1 MEDCLFC
8 RISAGETDTDL
19 VVDTEETVAFLDA
32 DPASLGHTLVVP
44 KQHHEFLFRNE
55 AALEAVFRTT
65 RRVESAIEQTLAPDG
80 VSLFYTSGPLVG
92 TVTHAHVHL
101 VPRYPNDDI
110 HVALARDKYDH
121 DTEDGLAEQL
131 CDNV

>member
-8 RISAGETDTDL
+8 RISAGESDTDL
-19 VVDTEETVAFLDA
+19 IVDTEETVAFLDA

-55 AALEAVFRTT
+55 PSLEAVFQTT

-80 VSLFYTSGPLVG
+80 VSLFYTSGPIVG
-92 TVTHAHVHL
+92 TVAHAHVHL

-110 HVALARDKYDH
+110 RVALGRDKYGQ
-121 DTEDGLAEQL
+121 DTTEGLAEQL
-131 CDNV
+131 RDRV